1 MNESRRQLFHTKA
14 KMRQVWPIILFLFNL
29 ERYLPTKLSGS
40 AAAAQWCDLN
50 VLVRGFVISDV
61 AFLRAKPERR
71 LNWTGRTANSK
82 KASRIGRKVDPAVQI
97 LWNNYGGEKHY
108 KLCKCMLT
116 TNKFLKTVWW
126 AITPWENDDLCLS
139 SDVYHHRRGQTNFS
153 LDKTYSIALSILIQV
168 KNSRPLKS

>member
-14 KMRQVWPIILFLFNL
+14 KMRQVWPIILFLLNL

-97 LWNNYGGEKHY
+97 LWNNCGGEKTL
-108 KLCKCMLT
+108 KLCKFWCTYLLT
-116 TNKFLKTVWW
+116 TNKFFRKSDEQLPHGKTTICVWV
-126 AITPWENDDLCLS
+126 ATCTITAGAKPIS
-139 SDVYHHRRGQTNFS
+139 A
-153 LDKTYSIALSILIQV
+153 SIKHIQ
-168 KNSRPLKS
+168 